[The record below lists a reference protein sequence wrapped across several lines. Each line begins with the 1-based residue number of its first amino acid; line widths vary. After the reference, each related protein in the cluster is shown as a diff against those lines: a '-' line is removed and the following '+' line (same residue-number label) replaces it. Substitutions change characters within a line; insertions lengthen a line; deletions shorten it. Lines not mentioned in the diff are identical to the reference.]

1 MRVLFAS
8 PFPYLPHNTS
18 GREVTTHAMALRLR
32 DRGSAAAVFAG
43 LPPGPTAADAPY
55 VTDEGLGYPV
65 FRASRPL
72 AAYHA
77 VLAAWH
83 PDAVVLP
90 LSAPC
95 APLAAIDLQAGI
107 RTAFL
112 ATNAD
117 TQDLATQLIAQPGI
131 GLIANSPFT
140 ARRLETLFGVRP
152 PILLPLIEP
161 EPYRVA
167 SQGDAVLMVNPSVE
181 KGVETFF
188 RLAAARPAIPFLAV
202 ESWTVTDT
210 WRTVLMNRA
219 RTLGNVELWP
229 AVEDMREALARARIV
244 LMPSIYEE
252 TYGRAVAEAQLSGI
266 PALVSDR
273 GALPETLGAGGRV
286 APLDGGIGPW
296 LEALDSLWNDPAQY
310 RACAAAALAEA
321 ARPERQPERI
331 VADLLGMIEAL
342 SPPISETGGSPR
354 SATF

>member
-18 GREVTTHAMALRLR
+18 GREATTHAMALRLR
-32 DRGSAAAVFAG
+32 DRGISVAVFAELPPEASGAGESAAA
-43 LPPGPTAADAPY
+43 DQS
-55 VTDEGLGYPV
+55 LGYPV
-65 FRASRPL
+65 FRAARPL
-72 AAYHA
+72 AAYST
-77 VLAAWH
+77 VLAGWR

-90 LSAPC
+90 LSARC

-117 TQDLATQLIAQPGI
+117 TQDLATHLIDQPGI
-131 GLIANSPFT
+131 GLIANSAFT
-140 ARRLETLFGVRP
+140 ARRLETLFGTRP
-152 PILLPLIEP
+152 PILLPLVEP
-161 EPYRVA
+161 EPYRVDPK
-167 SQGDAVLMVNPSVE
+167 GDAVLMVNPSVE

-219 RTLGNVELWP
+219 RALGNVELWP
-229 AVEDMREALARARIV
+229 AVEDMREALVRARLV

-252 TYGRAVAEAQLSGI
+252 TFGRVVAEAQVSGI

-286 APLDGGIGPW
+286 VPLDGGIGPW
-296 LEALDSLWNDPAQY
+296 LEALDALWNDPAQY
-310 RACAAAALAEA
+310 RASAAAALAEA
-321 ARPERQPERI
+321 ARPERRPERI
-331 VADLLGMIEAL
+331 VDDLLRLLDAL
-342 SPPISETGGSPR
+342 SVPAR
-354 SATF
+354 